1 MGGMASDGAVL
12 LGDTKVIDA
21 DTHTVTF
28 RKKMFQDYY
37 PIVLAPSGS
46 TILSGKFR
54 QEAHRAILERAR
66 TLDRASPPMTLG
78 AVTIIPVKESRNSID
93 FLAYLKELEAITER
107 TNAEYAGR
115 VHGDF
120 DILVATQGVG
130 RGADLYY
137 IYPDGVSSYID
148 TYKAIGTGAP
158 HGSLFLKKFWRQDM
172 SMLEVARLGFFV
184 LRLIEKFD
192 LDVNVGTNPWPQIW
206 FIPNKG
212 EVHEEDLS
220 VMESFQ
226 RFADERLSKLDFE
239 LLTMLGPTF
248 WG

>member
-1 MGGMASDGAVL
+1 MASDGAVL

-28 RKKMFQDYY
+28 RKKMSQDFY

-46 TILSGKFR
+46 TILSNKFR

-66 TLDRASPPMTLG
+66 TLNEASPPMTSG
-78 AVTIIPVKESRNSID
+78 AMTIIPAKESQSSID
-93 FLAYLKELEAITER
+93 FLAYLKDLEAITER

-115 VHGDF
+115 VHSDF
-120 DILVATQGVG
+120 DVLVATQSVG
-130 RGADLYY
+130 RGAGLFY
-137 IYPDGVSSYID
+137 IYPDGVSSQID
-148 TYKAIGTGAP
+148 TYRAIGTGAP

-184 LRLIEKFD
+184 LRLIERFE
-192 LDVNVGTNPWPQIW
+192 LDVNVGTDPWPQIW
-206 FIPNKG
+206 FVPNKG
-212 EVHEEDLS
+212 EVHEEDFSLL
-220 VMESFQ
+220 ESFQ
-226 RFADERLSKLDFE
+226 RFADERLAKLDFE